1 MRNLGRK
8 LQEKINNTLYDV
20 RLAFRGVLNL
30 VKSADNIQ
38 KVQVSGLAEETLQDV
53 EFMQQFGFTSV
64 PPAGTQVVVLP
75 VGGKTTHSI
84 VIATENGS
92 FRVKKLQGG
101 EVAVYDQSGSTI
113 ILKQGRLIEVDCDV
127 FKLTCKSY
135 QLNCQTY
142 QTSASSSADFT
153 TPKLE
158 TSAIFTA
165 QGVINGNGGMAI
177 SGGSGASFNGNIS
190 QTGGSYTTDSDVIAS
205 GISLTGHTHPGDS
218 GGSTGGPQ

>member
-53 EFMQQFGFTSV
+53 EFMQQFGLTSV

-92 FRVKKLQGG
+92 FRVKNLQGG

-177 SGGSGASFNGNIS
+177 SGGGGASFNGNIS

-205 GISLTGHTHPGDS
+205 GISLTGHTHLGDS